1 MIGDIGGSQV
11 ALRSDNNS
19 HNVPTKLFGMHP
31 SDLGIVRALTYVSL
45 EHFTVPLLMSPR
57 LEHAMRIDGIDNS
70 AIPAPRDYRHSEDM
84 NDDGWIVGPASEL
97 LFWVPAAYRDRL
109 WTGARLKI
117 VIGGNVAQLDLSQFA
132 HGTSWHECYRPSQP
146 Q

>member
-1 MIGDIGGSQV
+1 
-11 ALRSDNNS
+11 
-19 HNVPTKLFGMHP
+19 
-31 SDLGIVRALTYVSL
+31 
-45 EHFTVPLLMSPR
+45 MSSR
-57 LEHAMRIDGIDNS
+57 VEHAMRIADIDKS
-70 AIPAPRDYRHSEDM
+70 STLPPRDYRPSEDM
-84 NDDGWIVGPASEL
+84 NDEGWIVGPGSEL